1 MLGQLLT
8 LASPSS
14 STLSRTA
21 VADTYDRIRRGLV
34 TGDLRAWVNYWAPSV
49 ESARRGSLAAL
60 SMKLESFLLNVTRAH
75 EMQGGLVVLSAM
87 LIAASRGMAF
97 ASASAT
103 PPSSTLMAPTKP
115 AMNGLGSY
123 YED

>member
-1 MLGQLLT
+1 MLGQILP
-8 LASPSS
+8 LAPLSS

-21 VADTYDRIRRGLV
+21 VVDTYNRIRRGVLSP
-34 TGDLRAWVNYWAPSV
+34 DLRAWINYWAPSV
-49 ESARRGSLAAL
+49 ESARLGNLYALAA
-60 SMKLESFLLNVTRAH
+60 KTESFLLNVRRVN

-87 LIAASRGMAF
+87 LIAASRGMGF
-97 ASASAT
+97 ASATA
-103 PPSSTLMAPTKP
+103 PPSSSTLMAPTKP